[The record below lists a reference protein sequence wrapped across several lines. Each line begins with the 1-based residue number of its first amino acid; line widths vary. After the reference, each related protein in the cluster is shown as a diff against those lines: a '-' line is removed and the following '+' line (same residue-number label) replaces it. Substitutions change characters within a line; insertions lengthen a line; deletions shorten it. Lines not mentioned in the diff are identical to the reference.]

1 MKYAMKLLST
11 LSVAALASAQL
22 DKPALTSNLDYLL
35 EGNTNNLPTTSHSI
49 AIWSQGWIPKDC
61 KDLGEGED
69 LAATDFEVYEVSY
82 DDVRAPQ
89 TCIYLRSTS

>member
-11 LSVAALASAQL
+11 LSLAALASAQL

-35 EGNTNNLPTTSHSI
+35 EGNTDNLPTTSHSI

-69 LAATDFEVYEVSY
+69 HAATDFEVYEVSY
-82 DDVRAPQ
+82 DDVRSAS
-89 TCIYLRSTS
+89 R